1 VFEVVEWPRVAVGAV
16 VLRDDRILLI
26 KRKYPPSPNLWSIP
40 GGHIEAG
47 EPVLTALFRELEEET
62 SLKASKASLLAITEY
77 IRLRKDYSV
86 KYHYVILD
94 YLITDAEGEPV
105 ANEESLGIGFF
116 KLEDALKLELT
127 DTTKELIRLIMSEG
141 VNKVKHIINV
151 VYE

>member
-1 VFEVVEWPRVAVGAV
+1 MTEWPRIAVGAV
-16 VLRDDRILLI
+16 VLKNNDEILLI

-40 GGHIEAG
+40 GGHIEVG
-47 EPVLTALFRELEEET
+47 EPVLVALFRELEEET
-62 SLKASKASLLAITEY
+62 SLKASKATLLAITEY

-86 KYHYVILD
+86 KYHYIILD
-94 YLITDAEGEPV
+94 YLITDAEGEPT

-116 KLEDALKLELT
+116 RFSEALKLELT

-141 VNKVKHIINV
+141 TSKVKHIVNV

>member
-1 VFEVVEWPRVAVGAV
+1 VFGVVEWPRVAVGAV
-16 VLRDDRILLI
+16 VLRDGRILLI

-77 IRLRKDYSV
+77 IRLRRDYSV

-116 KLEDALKLELT
+116 KFEDALKLELT
-127 DTTKELIRLIMSEG
+127 DTTKELIRLIMCEG
-141 VNKVKHIINV
+141 VDKVKHIVNV

>member
-1 VFEVVEWPRVAVGAV
+1 MVEWPRVAVGAV
-16 VLRDDRILLI
+16 VLRDGRILLI
-26 KRKYPPSPNLWSIP
+26 KRRYPPSPNLWSIP

-94 YLITDAEGEPV
+94 YLITDAEGEPM

-116 KLEDALKLELT
+116 KFEDALKLELT

-141 VNKVKHIINV
+141 VDKVKHIINV

>member
-16 VLRDDRILLI
+16 VLRDGRILLI

-116 KLEDALKLELT
+116 KFEDALKLELT
-127 DTTKELIRLIMSEG
+127 DTTKELIRLIMCEG
-141 VNKVKHIINV
+141 VDKVKHIVNV

>member
-1 VFEVVEWPRVAVGAV
+1 MVEWPRVAVGAV
-16 VLRDDRILLI
+16 VLRDGRILLI

-116 KLEDALKLELT
+116 KFEDALKLELT
-127 DTTKELIRLIMSEG
+127 DTTKELIRLIMCEG
-141 VNKVKHIINV
+141 VDKVKHIVNV

>member
-1 VFEVVEWPRVAVGAV
+1 VVEWPRVAVGAV
-16 VLRDDRILLI
+16 VLRDGKILLI
-26 KRKYPPSPNLWSIP
+26 KRRYPPSPNLWSIP

-94 YLITDAEGEPV
+94 YLITDAEGEPM

-116 KLEDALKLELT
+116 KFEDALKLELT

-141 VNKVKHIINV
+141 VDKVKHIINV

>member
-1 VFEVVEWPRVAVGAV
+1 MVEWPRVAVGAV

>member
-1 VFEVVEWPRVAVGAV
+1 VFGVVEWPRVAVGAV
-16 VLRDDRILLI
+16 VLRDGRILLI
-26 KRKYPPSPNLWSIP
+26 KRRYPPSPNLWSIP

-94 YLITDAEGEPV
+94 YLITDAEGEPM

-116 KLEDALKLELT
+116 KFEDALKLELT

-141 VNKVKHIINV
+141 VDKVKHIINV

>member
-1 VFEVVEWPRVAVGAV
+1 VVEWPRVAVGAV
-16 VLRDDRILLI
+16 VLRDGKILLI
-26 KRKYPPSPNLWSIP
+26 KRRYPPSPNLWSIP

-116 KLEDALKLELT
+116 KFEDALKLELT

>member
-1 VFEVVEWPRVAVGAV
+1 VVEWPRVAVGAV
-16 VLRDDRILLI
+16 VLRDGRILLI
-26 KRKYPPSPNLWSIP
+26 KRRYPPSPNLWSIP

-94 YLITDAEGEPV
+94 YLITDAEGEPM

-116 KLEDALKLELT
+116 KFEDALKLELT

-141 VNKVKHIINV
+141 VDKVKHIINV

>member
-1 VFEVVEWPRVAVGAV
+1 MVEWPRVAVGAV
-16 VLRDDRILLI
+16 VLRDGRILLI
-26 KRKYPPSPNLWSIP
+26 KSRYPPSPNLWSIP

-94 YLITDAEGEPV
+94 YLITDAEGEPM

-116 KLEDALKLELT
+116 KFEDALKLELT

-141 VNKVKHIINV
+141 VDKVKHIINV

>member
-1 VFEVVEWPRVAVGAV
+1 VFGVVEWPRVAVGAV
-16 VLRDDRILLI
+16 VLRDGKILLI
-26 KRKYPPSPNLWSIP
+26 KRRYPPSPNLWSIP

-116 KLEDALKLELT
+116 KFEDALKLELT

>member
-1 VFEVVEWPRVAVGAV
+1 
-16 VLRDDRILLI
+16 
-26 KRKYPPSPNLWSIP
+26 LWSIP

-94 YLITDAEGEPV
+94 YLITDAEGEPM

-116 KLEDALKLELT
+116 KFEDALKLELT

-141 VNKVKHIINV
+141 VDKVKHIINV

>member
-1 VFEVVEWPRVAVGAV
+1 MTEWPRLAVGAV
-16 VLRDDRILLI
+16 VLRNNSEILLI

-40 GGHIEAG
+40 GGHVEAG

-62 SLKASKASLLAITEY
+62 SLKANKATLLAITEY
-77 IRLRKDYSV
+77 IRLKKDYSV

-94 YLITDAEGEPV
+94 YLITGAEGEPV

-116 KLEDALKLELT
+116 KFSDALKLELT
-127 DTTKELIRLIMSEG
+127 DTTKELIRLIMNEG
-141 VNKVKHIINV
+141 VNKVKHIVNV

>member
-1 VFEVVEWPRVAVGAV
+1 VFGVVEWPRVAVGAV
-16 VLRDDRILLI
+16 VLRDGRILLI

-116 KLEDALKLELT
+116 KFEDALKLELT
-127 DTTKELIRLIMSEG
+127 DTTKELIRLIMCEG
-141 VNKVKHIINV
+141 VDKVKHIVNV

>member
-1 VFEVVEWPRVAVGAV
+1 VVEWPRVAVGAV
-16 VLRDDRILLI
+16 VLRDGRILLI

-116 KLEDALKLELT
+116 KFEDALKLELT
-127 DTTKELIRLIMSEG
+127 DTTKELIRLIMCEG
-141 VNKVKHIINV
+141 VDKVKHIVNV

>member
-1 VFEVVEWPRVAVGAV
+1 VFRVVEWPRVAVGAV
-16 VLRDDRILLI
+16 VLRDGRILLI

-116 KLEDALKLELT
+116 KFEDALKLELT
-127 DTTKELIRLIMSEG
+127 DTTKELIRLIMCEG
-141 VNKVKHIINV
+141 VDKVKHIVNV

>member
-1 VFEVVEWPRVAVGAV
+1 MVEWPRVAVGAV
-16 VLRDDRILLI
+16 VLRDGKILLI
-26 KRKYPPSPNLWSIP
+26 KRRYPPSPNLWSIP

-116 KLEDALKLELT
+116 KFEDALKLELT

>member
-1 VFEVVEWPRVAVGAV
+1 MVEWPRVAVGAV
-16 VLRDDRILLI
+16 VLRDGKILLI
-26 KRKYPPSPNLWSIP
+26 KRRYPPSPNLWSIP

-94 YLITDAEGEPV
+94 YLITDAEGEPM

-116 KLEDALKLELT
+116 KFEDALKLELT

-141 VNKVKHIINV
+141 VDKVKHIINV

>member
-1 VFEVVEWPRVAVGAV
+1 MTEWPRVAVGAV
-16 VLRDDRILLI
+16 VLRNSDEILLI

-47 EPVLTALFRELEEET
+47 EPVLVALFRELEEET
-62 SLKASKASLLAITEY
+62 SLKASKATLLAITEY
-77 IRLRKDYSV
+77 IRLKRDYSV
-86 KYHYVILD
+86 KYHYIILD
-94 YLITDAEGEPV
+94 YLITEAEGEPI

-116 KLEDALKLELT
+116 KFSDALKLELT

-141 VNKVKHIINV
+141 VNKVKHVVNV